1 MQREQ
6 KLSFAKSEFVIE
18 VFWDDAF
25 LRVPLAFV
33 VLYLYTHDA
42 HLIIETEICN
52 PNQYGKERY
61 NRYHVGCVS
70 YKGSKFYQLSL
81 IVCMF

>member
-61 NRYHVGCVS
+61 S
-70 YKGSKFYQLSL
+70 
-81 IVCMF
+81 